1 MFSRSAAS
9 PLSTAFVKEGHN
21 PMSQLHKVVKPLEV
35 NGMTLDQV
43 FMGASLLLLE
53 RGDLPAMELAR
64 ELLGQSETVEYR
76 TLLRLREQLR
86 SQIKGGPSGANET

>member
-9 PLSTAFVKEGHN
+9 PLPTALVTEGQN
-21 PMSQLHKVVKPLEV
+21 SMSKLHKLVKPLEV

-53 RGDLPAMELAR
+53 RGELPAMELAR
-64 ELLGQSETVEYR
+64 ELLGQSEIVEYR

-86 SQIKGGPSGANET
+86 SQIKGGPSGSEN